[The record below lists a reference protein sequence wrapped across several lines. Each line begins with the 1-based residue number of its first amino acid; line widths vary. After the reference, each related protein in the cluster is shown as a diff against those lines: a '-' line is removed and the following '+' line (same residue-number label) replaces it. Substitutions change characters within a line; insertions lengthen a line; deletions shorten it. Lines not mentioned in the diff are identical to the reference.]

1 MSIRIQVSE
10 EGSLLDYVLKSETGY
25 SRSKLKSLLKND
37 CFSINDQVTTQ
48 FNQAVKPGDI
58 IKIQAFNKRAGID
71 FEIVYEDEEIIVI
84 NKPSGILSV
93 PFDMEDRYTAFHLV
107 NEYIARR
114 NLNEKVHIVHRLDQ
128 GTSGVLMFAKNDKV
142 KNLYVTQ
149 WNKLAKARVYVA
161 YVEGLVE
168 KDADTIISNLN
179 TDKSAMVYAA
189 KEGKKAI
196 SHYQLIETFKGN
208 SILKVN
214 IETGIQNQIR
224 VHMKDLGHPILGDK
238 KYGAR
243 TNPLKRLGLHAY
255 QLQIKNPITNKLQT
269 FTANVPKEFR
279 LSKKKI

>member
-1 MSIRIQVSE
+1 
-10 EGSLLDYVLKSETGY
+10 
-25 SRSKLKSLLKND
+25 
-37 CFSINDQVTTQ
+37 
-48 FNQAVKPGDI
+48 
-58 IKIQAFNKRAGID
+58 
-71 FEIVYEDEEIIVI
+71 
-84 NKPSGILSV
+84 
-93 PFDMEDRYTAFHLV
+93 
-107 NEYIARR
+107 
-114 NLNEKVHIVHRLDQ
+114 
-128 GTSGVLMFAKNDKV
+128 
-142 KNLYVTQ
+142 
-149 WNKLAKARVYVA
+149 
-161 YVEGLVE
+161 
-168 KDADTIISNLN
+168 
-179 TDKSAMVYAA
+179 MVYAA

>member
-25 SRSKLKSLLKND
+25 SRTKLKSLLKND